1 MLSRIPPSWLWSTSS
16 PPGVVCIHTHCLS
29 LFHARARALSLTSTL
44 SSHTNGMRPLTGP
57 CRVIAPKIVQ
67 MSNHHEDVSF
77 YKVDVDELNDIA
89 AEHSIRAMPTFLF
102 FKGGEKVGEVVG
114 ANPKAI
120 EVFPPRV
127 APQVGLPQY
136 VFANGNLQAAI
147 EKYNV

>member
-1 MLSRIPPSWLWSTSS
+1 MVTTINTKPEFEDAVKDSS
-16 PPGVVCIHTHCLS
+16 KLVVVDFFATWC
-29 LFHARARALSLTSTL
+29 
-44 SSHTNGMRPLTGP
+44 GP

-120 EVFPPRV
+120 E
-127 APQVGLPQY
+127 
-136 VFANGNLQAAI
+136 AAI